1 MNQMDSSSL
10 LFMCVSPRLCV
21 QANLGWAFKFL
32 HHHNIML
39 DPKPTISQLCAT
51 ALNRK
56 RSSGDL
62 TATPKKPRLSV
73 PSPDMATM
81 SPSTGNL
88 CEALLAL
95 SNQNASD
102 EPCPASMQAAI
113 QTLQSAVAQVMQQ
126 QQLEESSEVKGQTTT
141 PVKEKKLDSTNPQSS
156 NTYFHKPAREFSS
169 DEKEEVVRYANATTL
184 QKAAV
189 KYGVA
194 APTVWRWRVELK
206 LHQPKYT
213 TMQKRYIIKFAEANS
228 LKEAST
234 RYWRVCMCVCM
245 PYYKNIWL
253 LKNLCK
259 SANFEI

>member
-1 MNQMDSSSL
+1 
-10 LFMCVSPRLCV
+10 
-21 QANLGWAFKFL
+21 
-32 HHHNIML
+32 ML
-39 DPKPTISQLCAT
+39 DPKPTISQLCAS

-56 RSSGDL
+56 RSLGDHQS
-62 TATPKKPRLSV
+62 TPNSKKSRPSV
-73 PSPDMATM
+73 TPTDITM

-88 CEALLAL
+88 CEALLTL
-95 SNQNASD
+95 SSQNSTD
-102 EPCPASMQAAI
+102 EPTPATMQAAI
-113 QTLQSAVAQVMQQ
+113 QTLQSAVAQVIQQ
-126 QQLEESSEVKGQTTT
+126 QQLDEPSEFKGQTT
-141 PVKEKKLDSTNPQSS
+141 PLKDKKLDAANPQSTD
-156 NTYFHKPAREFSS
+156 TYFHKPAREFSS

-234 RYWRVCMCVCM
+234 R
-245 PYYKNIWL
+245 
-253 LKNLCK
+253 
-259 SANFEI
+259 